1 MRVDTCLD
9 QDMGTGTRLLGP
21 RAVFLFLKHIVEAS
35 YCTLSVRRSHTGLS
49 TGLGNQD
56 LLFFLSLPVTYQMT
70 KKAKSSFLGKS
81 TTDPLEKAL

>member
-1 MRVDTCLD
+1 MRLDMCLGHGNRY
-9 QDMGTGTRLLGP
+9 QTVR
-21 RAVFLFLKHIVEAS
+21 VKSSFLFLKHTVEAS
-35 YCTLSVRRSHTGLS
+35 YRTLSVRRSHTGLS

-70 KKAKSSFLGKS
+70 KNAMSSFLGKS